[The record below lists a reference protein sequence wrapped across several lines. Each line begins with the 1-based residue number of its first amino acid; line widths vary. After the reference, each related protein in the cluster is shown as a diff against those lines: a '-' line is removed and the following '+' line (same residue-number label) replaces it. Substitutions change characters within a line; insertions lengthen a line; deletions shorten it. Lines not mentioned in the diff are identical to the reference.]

1 MANLRL
7 HSLNDVKAVGRL
19 TRDPELR
26 YTPQGTPVCH
36 FRIAVSRSYKSPNS
50 SDWKEEV
57 AFVPCTVWRES
68 AERCGQRLKK
78 GSPVFVE
85 GRLKSRDWQTKEGQ
99 KRTDL
104 ELDVMKIQF
113 LEMTGDGAPSA
124 GPAETLGDEGSDS
137 GTPVSAGSSY
147 GRGSSSAASSANSS
161 NNNDDEVPF

>member
-7 HSLNDVKAVGRL
+7 HSLNDVKLVGRL

-36 FRIAVSRSYKSPNS
+36 FRIAVSRSYKDRTSNE
-50 SDWKEEV
+50 WKEEV
-57 AFVPCTVWRES
+57 AFVPCSVWRET

-99 KRTDL
+99 KRSDL
-104 ELDVMKIQF
+104 ELDILRIQF
-113 LEMTGDGAPSA
+113 LESMGDGSVSESV
-124 GPAETLGDEGSDS
+124 AEDS
-137 GTPVSAGSSY
+137 GGETASMPVGAGVSTGSSQP
-147 GRGSSSAASSANSS
+147 ATQF
-161 NNNDDEVPF
+161 NDDEVPF

>member
-7 HSLNDVKAVGRL
+7 HSLNDLKIVGRL

-36 FRIAVSRSYKSPNS
+36 FRVAVGRSYKAPNS
-50 SDWKEEV
+50 NEWKEEV
-57 AFVPCTVWRES
+57 AYVPCTVWRET

-85 GRLKSRDWQTKEGQ
+85 GRLKSREWQTKEGQ
-99 KRTDL
+99 KRSDL
-104 ELDVMKIQF
+104 EVDVLKIQF
-113 LEMTGDGAPSA
+113 LEMSGDAPSSGGGA
-124 GPAETLGDEGSDS
+124 AESMGDDS
-137 GTPVSAGSSY
+137 GFESSGPVAASSY
-147 GRGSSSAASSANSS
+147 GRGSAAPNANS

>member
-7 HSLNDVKAVGRL
+7 LTLNDLKIVGRL

-36 FRIAVSRSYKSPNS
+36 FRVAVSRSYKTPNS
-50 SDWKEEV
+50 TEWKEEV
-57 AFVPCTVWRES
+57 AFVPCTVWRET
-68 AERCGQRLKK
+68 AERCGQKLKK
-78 GSPVFVE
+78 GSPVYVE

-104 ELDVMKIQF
+104 EVDVQKIQF
-113 LEMTGDGAPSA
+113 LEMAGEAGGSSSA
-124 GPAETLGDEGSDS
+124 VPAESMGEESESSTVG
-137 GTPVSAGSSY
+137 AGSY
-147 GRGSSSAASSANSS
+147 GRGGTPSA

>member
-7 HSLNDVKAVGRL
+7 LSLNDLKVVGRL

-36 FRIAVSRSYKSPNS
+36 FRIAVSRSYKTPNS
-50 SDWKEEV
+50 TEWKEEV
-57 AFVPCTVWRES
+57 AFVPCTVWRET

-78 GSPVFVE
+78 GSPVYVE

-104 ELDVMKIQF
+104 EVDVQKIQF
-113 LEMTGDGAPSA
+113 LEMAGDAAGASSA
-124 GPAETLGDEGSDS
+124 GESVPDDGGAESEA
-137 GTPVSAGSSY
+137 PVAASSY
-147 GRGSSSAASSANSS
+147 SRSKAPSSSA